1 MHDVD
6 WANRLIAGDS
16 LMVMNSLLEKEGLA
30 GKVQMIYMD
39 PDLIEAYRGTVSL
52 PFEIGDNRRI
62 AIKIVDDRGIES
74 LKILE
79 ID

>member
-39 PDLIEAYRGTVSL
+39 PDLIEAYRRTVSL